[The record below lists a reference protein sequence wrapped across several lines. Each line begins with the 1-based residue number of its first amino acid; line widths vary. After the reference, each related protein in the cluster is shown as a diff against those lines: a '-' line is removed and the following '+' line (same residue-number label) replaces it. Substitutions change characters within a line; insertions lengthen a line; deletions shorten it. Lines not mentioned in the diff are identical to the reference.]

1 MNRSGT
7 GNGQRYRRY
16 PTRRA
21 LLLKTK
27 QQRRA
32 PHDTGKMKTQQSF
45 SHLPSF
51 EVLPSD
57 IENVFFPLCTPL
69 ATEDAVALTT
79 RIDEHVQAVR
89 NALQHNE
96 FLDLAAAEAIT
107 HGLVAL
113 LDAYPHCLPQHQT
126 LIVGAV
132 RYFVRYDDAEGDL
145 VSVLGFDDDRMVL
158 NHVAE
163 TIGRPEL
170 KVTT

>member
-7 GNGQRYRRY
+7 GNGRRHKRY

-21 LLLKTK
+21 LLLKIK

-32 PHDTGKMKTQQSF
+32 PHGTDKMRTQPPS
-45 SHLPSF
+45 SHLPSI
-51 EVLPSD
+51 EVLASD
-57 IENVFFPLCTPL
+57 IESVFFPLCTPL
-69 ATEDAVALTT
+69 ATEDAVALKA
-79 RIDEHVQAVR
+79 RIDEHVQTVR

-96 FLDLAAAEAIT
+96 FLDLAAAEAIAD
-107 HGLVAL
+107 GLVAL
-113 LDAYPHCLPQHQT
+113 LDAYPHCSSQHQT

-132 RYFVRYDDAEGDL
+132 RYFVRFDDAEGDL

>member
-7 GNGQRYRRY
+7 GNGRRHKRY

-21 LLLKTK
+21 LLLKIK

-32 PHDTGKMKTQQSF
+32 PHGTDKMRTQPPS
-45 SHLPSF
+45 SHLPSI
-51 EVLPSD
+51 EVLASD
-57 IENVFFPLCTPL
+57 IESVFFPLCTPL
-69 ATEDAVALTT
+69 ATEDAVALKA
-79 RIDEHVQAVR
+79 RIDEHVQTVR

-96 FLDLAAAEAIT
+96 FLDLAAAEAIAD
-107 HGLVAL
+107 GLTTL
-113 LDAYPHCLPQHQT
+113 LDAYPHCPPQHQT

-132 RYFVRYDDAEGDL
+132 RYFVRHDDAEGDL
-145 VSVLGFDDDRMVL
+145 VSVLGFDDDRMVF

-170 KVTT
+170 KVAT